1 MRHPEIYPTFL
12 DFSGES
18 HPTLGD
24 RARTLNPA
32 FGGDQAAFDRVDPLT
47 ILRSRRFPDSEGVI
61 ATGGDDRE
69 YGPQVVEVTAATRAA
84 AMTIAVLQLPGGQTP
99 PSRCPRH
106 CPGSADGPE
115 SSTPPD
121 HPAKTAG
128 WWRSSRR
135 TGTAAHQPGRD
146 RSSRPA
152 LRVPPDDRGSG

>member
-1 MRHPEIYPTFL
+1 MAVRHPEIYPTFL

-69 YGPQVVEVTAATRAA
+69 A
-84 AMTIAVLQLPGGQTP
+84 
-99 PSRCPRH
+99 
-106 CPGSADGPE
+106 PGSPNA
-115 SSTPPD
+115 SL
-121 HPAKTAG
+121 
-128 WWRSSRR
+128 
-135 TGTAAHQPGRD
+135 TGSPIIGRD
-146 RSSRPA
+146 T
-152 LRVPPDDRGSG
+152 